1 MEWPDILMDS
11 YNRVPE
17 YLGSILEGLSRKDL
31 KWQPG
36 RDANSIGWLAWHLT
50 RQHDA
55 QLADLMGDE
64 QLWVCDGWAQKFE
77 RAVDGSDTGFGDTR
91 EQVAAF
97 EPPDNATILGYQKAV
112 TEKTFR
118 YIRSLSSADLD
129 RELGGPWT
137 PPPTV
142 GVRLV
147 SILQDA
153 VIHAGQAA
161 YIRGL
166 LQGRGWQS
174 Y

>member
-1 MEWPDILMDS
+1 MEWSDILIDS
-11 YNRVPE
+11 YNRIPE
-17 YLGSILEGLSRKDL
+17 YLGSILEDLTPDDL

-36 RDANSIGWLAWHLT
+36 RDANSIGWLTWHLT

-55 QLADLMGDE
+55 LLAYLMVYE
-64 QLWVCDGWAQKFE
+64 QLWARDGWAKRFK
-77 RAVDGSDTGFGDTR
+77 RPADGSDTGFGDTP

-97 EPPDNATILGYQKAV
+97 DPPDNATILAYQKAV

-118 YIRSLSSADLD
+118 YIRSLSSTDLD

-137 PPPTV
+137 PTPTV

-161 YIRGL
+161 YVRGL

>member
-1 MEWPDILMDS
+1 
-11 YNRVPE
+11 
-17 YLGSILEGLSRKDL
+17 
-31 KWQPG
+31 
-36 RDANSIGWLAWHLT
+36 
-50 RQHDA
+50 
-55 QLADLMGDE
+55 MGDE
-64 QLWVCDGWAQKFE
+64 QLWVRDGWAKKFK
-77 RAVDGSDTGFGDTR
+77 RPVDGSDTGFGDTP

-97 EPPDNATILGYQKAV
+97 NPPDNATILGYQKAV
-112 TEKTFR
+112 TEKTFS
-118 YIRSLSSADLD
+118 YIRSLSPADLD

-137 PPPTV
+137 PTPTV